1 MFIYFLYGQVSL
13 DLESLY
19 FKPQFSSLFSHAGSA
34 NLLSAGGTLAQVPRS
49 PVSSGDASPPH
60 VLVEGALLRC
70 WNMSTGAS
78 FSEARD
84 SWPEI
89 FCNNIM
95 AQLNTV
101 HLVYFYMDWCQDTR
115 WKWKSKTHT
124 NVCLQA
130 LLVVNLTRMCR
141 FAFLW

>member
-1 MFIYFLYGQVSL
+1 MCSECGSEVQNLVNPLDRKCGSVLSNTIGSPCTETIVVFFFMFIYFLYGQVSL

-84 SWPEI
+84 S
-89 FCNNIM
+89 
-95 AQLNTV
+95 
-101 HLVYFYMDWCQDTR
+101 
-115 WKWKSKTHT
+115 
-124 NVCLQA
+124 
-130 LLVVNLTRMCR
+130 
-141 FAFLW
+141 